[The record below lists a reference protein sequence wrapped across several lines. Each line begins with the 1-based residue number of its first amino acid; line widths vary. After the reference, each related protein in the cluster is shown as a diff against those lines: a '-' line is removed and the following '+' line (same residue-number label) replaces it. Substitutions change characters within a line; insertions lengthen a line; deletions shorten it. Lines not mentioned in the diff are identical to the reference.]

1 MEITVDLHQANE
13 PVAVMRLHGGI
24 DASNFVQIVDK
35 AQEIY
40 RNPARNLIL
49 DLSEVPSISSTG
61 LAAIHKI
68 SLVYSGVPDQMK
80 HPDLT
85 HNSNARKHMKLL
97 NPQPDVDKALETAGL
112 KLFFKVF
119 HDLDSALK
127 SF

>member
-1 MEITVDLHQANE
+1 MDIKVELEQASE
-13 PVAVMRLHGGI
+13 PVAIMRLQGSI

-40 RNPARNLIL
+40 QNPARNLIL

-61 LAAIHKI
+61 LAAIHRI
-68 SLVYSGVPDQMK
+68 ALLYSGVSDYMK

-85 HNSNARKHMKLL
+85 HSSNARKRVKLL
-97 NPQPDVDKALETAGL
+97 SPQPDVEKELETAGL

-119 HDLDSALK
+119 HDLESALN

>member
-1 MEITVDLHQANE
+1 MEITVSLQQASE
-13 PVAVMRLHGGI
+13 PVAVMRLQGSI

-40 RNPARNLIL
+40 QNPSRNLIL
-49 DLSEVPSISSTG
+49 DLSEVSSISSTG
-61 LAAIHKI
+61 LAAIHQI
-68 SLVYSGVPDQMK
+68 ALLFSGIPDAIK

-85 HNSNARKHMKLL
+85 HNSNARKRVKLL
-97 NPQPDVDKALETAGL
+97 SPQPDVEKTLEAAGL

-119 HDLDSALK
+119 HDLESALQ

>member
-1 MEITVDLHQANE
+1 MEITVTLQQAAE
-13 PVAVMRLHGGI
+13 PIAVMRLQGSI

-40 RNPARNLIL
+40 QNPARHLIL
-49 DLSEVPSISSTG
+49 DLSGVPSISSTG
-61 LAAIHKI
+61 LAAIHQI
-68 SLVYSGVPDQMK
+68 ALLFSGLPGKLK
-80 HPDLT
+80 HPDMT
-85 HNSNARKHMKLL
+85 HNSTARKHVKLL
-97 NPQPDVDKALETAGL
+97 SPQPDVDKALETAGL

>member
-1 MEITVDLHQANE
+1 MHLQ
-13 PVAVMRLHGGI
+13 GGI

-35 AQEIY
+35 AREIY
-40 RNPARNLIL
+40 QHPARNLIL

-61 LAAIHKI
+61 LAAIHQI
-68 SLVYSGVPDQMK
+68 ALMYSGVPNTIK

-85 HNSNARKHMKLL
+85 HNSNARKRVKLL
-97 NPQPDVDKALETAGL
+97 RPQPEVEKALEAAGL

-119 HDLDSALK
+119 QDLDSALK

>member
-1 MEITVDLHQANE
+1 MEITVNLLQASE
-13 PVAVMRLHGGI
+13 PVAIMRLEGSI

-40 RNPARNLIL
+40 KNPARNLIL
-49 DLSEVPSISSTG
+49 DLSEGPSISSTG
-61 LAAIHKI
+61 LAAIHKVALI
-68 SLVYSGVPDQMK
+68 YSGVPDQMK
-80 HPDLT
+80 HPDFT
-85 HNSNARKHMKLL
+85 HNSNARKHVKLL
-97 NPQPDVDKALETAGL
+97 SPQPEVEKALETAGL